1 MSRSFA
7 ERPRYRTTC
16 TSSTSTV
23 QSDVNLDKSP
33 VFQVLNL
40 VVPVVRYWYLEV
52 PVPVPVPVQSTR
64 QYWYQYWYTEGTRF
78 GSVFRYKYVWSKKHF
93 WPHKQAGW
101 GRTGHT
107 FGLFFWPHVQPKVD
121 FLPKLRYMYE
131 YEDGRT
137 EFSTLKAS
145 TSTCTS
151 WPL

>member
-23 QSDVNLDKSP
+23 QSHVNLDKSP

-52 PVPVPVPVQSTR
+52 LVLVPVQSTR
-64 QYWYQYWYTEGTRF
+64 QYWYQYWYTEGTILV
-78 GSVFRYKYVWSKKHF
+78 VFFDINMSGLKKHF
-93 WPHKQAGW
+93 WPHMQAGW

-107 FGLFFWPHVQPKVD
+107 FGLFFWPHVQPKVVT
-121 FLPKLRYMYE
+121 LPKLRYRYSMCRNH
-131 YEDGRT
+131 GRNKI
-137 EFSTLKAS
+137 LKD
-145 TSTCTS
+145 
-151 WPL
+151 LQL